1 MTLRRLF
8 AINLPLALLFGLSCA
23 LLPAEIC
30 AVYGL
35 TANTAALWTTRLLG
49 GSLLGFAML
58 MWFGWRFATQGAQRA
73 IAFALLVQDSIGFV
87 ASLEAQGSR
96 DMTSVGWSNLVLYG
110 LLALGYAYFLFL
122 APSRTRVT
130 G

>member
-35 TANTAALWTTRLLG
+35 TANTLGLDAVTRQ
-49 GSLLGFAML
+49 ML
-58 MWFGWRFATQGAQRA
+58 RDIGARN
-73 IAFALLVQDSIGFV
+73 
-87 ASLEAQGSR
+87 
-96 DMTSVGWSNLVLYG
+96 M
-110 LLALGYAYFLFL
+110 
-122 APSRTRVT
+122 
-130 G
+130 